1 MSAVISPLSNKIA
14 TIFSAVASV
23 LKKSCYIAQTVDTLS
38 ADKDKYVTKTISITV
53 EATEVLSLAD
63 RSSEE
68 VSEVAAV
75 EASVV
80 ALLAEEA
87 SEEEE
92 PEANSN

>member
-1 MSAVISPLSNKIA
+1 M
-14 TIFSAVASV
+14 
-23 LKKSCYIAQTVDTLS
+23 DTLS

-75 EASVV
+75 GASVV

>member
-1 MSAVISPLSNKIA
+1 M
-14 TIFSAVASV
+14 
-23 LKKSCYIAQTVDTLS
+23 S

>member
-1 MSAVISPLSNKIA
+1 M
-14 TIFSAVASV
+14 
-23 LKKSCYIAQTVDTLS
+23 S

-53 EATEVLSLAD
+53 EATEALSLAD

-92 PEANSN
+92 LEANSN

>member
-1 MSAVISPLSNKIA
+1 M
-14 TIFSAVASV
+14 
-23 LKKSCYIAQTVDTLS
+23 DTLS

-53 EATEVLSLAD
+53 EATKALSLAD

-92 PEANSN
+92 LEANSN

>member
-1 MSAVISPLSNKIA
+1 M
-14 TIFSAVASV
+14 
-23 LKKSCYIAQTVDTLS
+23 DTLS

-68 VSEVAAV
+68 VSEVVAV

>member
-1 MSAVISPLSNKIA
+1 M
-14 TIFSAVASV
+14 
-23 LKKSCYIAQTVDTLS
+23 DTLS

>member
-1 MSAVISPLSNKIA
+1 M
-14 TIFSAVASV
+14 
-23 LKKSCYIAQTVDTLS
+23 DTLF

-68 VSEVAAV
+68 VSEVTAV

>member
-1 MSAVISPLSNKIA
+1 M
-14 TIFSAVASV
+14 
-23 LKKSCYIAQTVDTLS
+23 
-38 ADKDKYVTKTISITV
+38 
-53 EATEVLSLAD
+53 
-63 RSSEE
+63 E

-92 PEANSN
+92 LEANSN

>member
-1 MSAVISPLSNKIA
+1 M
-14 TIFSAVASV
+14 
-23 LKKSCYIAQTVDTLS
+23 DTLS

-63 RSSEE
+63 RASEE
-68 VSEVAAV
+68 GSEVAAV
-75 EASVV
+75 EASVG
-80 ALLAEEA
+80 ARLAAEA

>member
-1 MSAVISPLSNKIA
+1 M
-14 TIFSAVASV
+14 
-23 LKKSCYIAQTVDTLS
+23 DTLS

-53 EATEVLSLAD
+53 EATEALSLAD

-92 PEANSN
+92 LEANSN

>member
-1 MSAVISPLSNKIA
+1 M
-14 TIFSAVASV
+14 ASV
-23 LKKSCYIAQTVDTLS
+23 LKKSCYTAQTVDTLS

>member
-1 MSAVISPLSNKIA
+1 M
-14 TIFSAVASV
+14 
-23 LKKSCYIAQTVDTLS
+23 DTLS

-92 PEANSN
+92 LEANSN

>member
-1 MSAVISPLSNKIA
+1 M
-14 TIFSAVASV
+14 
-23 LKKSCYIAQTVDTLS
+23 DTLS
-38 ADKDKYVTKTISITV
+38 ADKDKYATKTISITV

-92 PEANSN
+92 LEANSN